1 MQKVQRS
8 LSLLA
13 ALVSAWPAAAAAQSP
28 DVPSKTLPLAGEVFA
43 VQGATAFL
51 ILPPKRTASVP
62 VPWVWYA
69 PTLPGLPGNAETWM
83 FEKLT
88 AAGIAIAGVDAG
100 ESYGSPAGR
109 AIYSALYEELVERR
123 GLARR
128 AGMLARS
135 RGGLMLYN
143 WAAEHPERVRCIA
156 GIYPVCDLK
165 SWPGLARACGAY
177 GLSETELGA
186 VLSAHNPIERLA
198 PLARASVPL
207 FHLHG
212 DSDTVVPLAPNSGEL
227 AKRYALL
234 GGTMALRTFEGRG
247 HDMWSGWFE
256 SQELVDFL
264 VAHARVD
271 GTTKGVIDIEAGRKP
286 ADAVVLVGPAGH
298 VLIPENPDVESKWV
312 FDEGV
317 LTASP
322 GWDSVITK
330 EPYRDFR
337 LHLEFNVNVSTS
349 ANPKARGNSGVYLQQ
364 RYELQILDS
373 HGVPPESYDANDCGS
388 IYQWKKPDRLA
399 NKPAGEWQSFD
410 IAFRAAR
417 YAGEKKIEPARIT
430 AYQNGQLIHDD
441 VEIPRKTGAGEAEGP
456 EARPVKLQGHH
467 NQVRFR
473 NVWIQKLDLDR

>member
-13 ALVSAWPAAAAAQSP
+13 ALVSAWPAAAAQSP

-43 VQGATAFL
+43 VLGATAFL

-177 GLSETELGA
+177 GLSETELEA

-212 DSDTVVPLAPNSGEL
+212 DSDTVVPLCPNSGEL
-227 AKRYALL
+227 PKRYALL
-234 GGTMALRTFEGRG
+234 G
-247 HDMWSGWFE
+247 
-256 SQELVDFL
+256 
-264 VAHARVD
+264 
-271 GTTKGVIDIEAGRKP
+271 
-286 ADAVVLVGPAGH
+286 
-298 VLIPENPDVESKWV
+298 
-312 FDEGV
+312 
-317 LTASP
+317 
-322 GWDSVITK
+322 
-330 EPYRDFR
+330 
-337 LHLEFNVNVSTS
+337 
-349 ANPKARGNSGVYLQQ
+349 
-364 RYELQILDS
+364 
-373 HGVPPESYDANDCGS
+373 
-388 IYQWKKPDRLA
+388 
-399 NKPAGEWQSFD
+399 
-410 IAFRAAR
+410 
-417 YAGEKKIEPARIT
+417 
-430 AYQNGQLIHDD
+430 
-441 VEIPRKTGAGEAEGP
+441 
-456 EARPVKLQGHH
+456 
-467 NQVRFR
+467 
-473 NVWIQKLDLDR
+473 